1 VGDADPK
8 CTLEAEMDVR
18 LGSPSM
24 TLDLLVEGRIA
35 TLAGE
40 AGFGWVEAIGVTGGR
55 VVAAG
60 PRADLDP
67 LAGGATRR
75 LALAPDEI
83 VLPALRDAHIHLVEA
98 ARTVNQVD
106 LSGAATLADGLEI
119 IAAAHRRLPD
129 GAWLEGTGWDVT
141 RWGEWPTATDLDR
154 VVAGRPAFLWSH
166 ELHQVWADS
175 AALAAAGIDATTSD
189 PPDGRIRR
197 DETGQPTGMLH
208 EGASKLVTRH
218 APEPTREWLATAV
231 EAYCRGLLAYGI
243 VAVHDLA
250 QLVPD
255 VDLTGGI
262 AIIRD
267 LADGGRL
274 PVRVHASIRTEALG
288 AAIEGGLRSGAPLG
302 GSERARFGWLKIFGD
317 GSLFSRTAFLLEP
330 WELGDE
336 RGAPPTGP
344 RGLPTTT
351 AAEMAELA
359 NRAAAA
365 GIATAIHAIGDATV
379 RSALDALAPVGHMTT
394 VPNRIE
400 HLQFVDPSDVGRFH
414 PLGVVASVQPIHLRG
429 DARWARA
436 GLGDRAER
444 IGYPWRA
451 VEDAGGLL
459 AFGADAPY
467 EDVDPWPGLAM
478 AVTRSDPS
486 WSPVDVFGLHEAITL
501 DMAVR
506 AHCLHPALAAG
517 ERDRGRLAPGHQA
530 DLMVVPAAAID
541 EPTIPGGPLAR
552 ARPRL
557 VLEAGEVAF
566 ER

>member
-1 VGDADPK
+1 MTTG
-8 CTLEAEMDVR
+8 L
-18 LGSPSM
+18 

-40 AGFGWVEAIGVTGGR
+40 TGFGWVEAIGVAGGR

-60 PRADLDP
+60 PRRDVDALV
-67 LAGGATRR
+67 GTSTRR
-75 LALAPDEI
+75 LALAPDEV

-106 LSGAATLADGLEI
+106 LSDAATLVDGLEI
-119 IAAAHRRLPD
+119 VAAAHRQLPE
-129 GAWLEGTGWDVT
+129 AWLEGTGWDVA
-141 RWGEWPTATDLDR
+141 RWGGWPTAADLDR
-154 VVAGRPAFLWSH
+154 VVPCRPAFLWSH
-166 ELHQVWADS
+166 ELHQVWVNS
-175 AALAAAGIDATTSD
+175 AALTAAGIDAMTSD

-197 DETGQPTGMLH
+197 DETGRPTGMLH

-218 APEPTREWLATAV
+218 APEPTREWLATAI

-262 AIIRD
+262 AIVRD

-274 PVRVHASIRTEALG
+274 PVRVHASIRTEALRAG
-288 AAIEGGLRSGAPLG
+288 DRGRIPEWRAARRIRPCPIRMAEDLRRRIALLPHCVPPRAVGAPMT
-302 GSERARFGWLKIFGD
+302 SAERRRPGHA
-317 GSLFSRTAFLLEP
+317 AF
-330 WELGDE
+330 
-336 RGAPPTGP
+336 RRRPPTRWRSSRAEP
-344 RGLPTTT
+344 RPQASRRRST
-351 AAEMAELA
+351 
-359 NRAAAA
+359 RS
-365 GIATAIHAIGDATV
+365 ATRPFGA
-379 RSALDALAPVGHMTT
+379 ALDALAPVAGMTT
-394 VPNRIE
+394 VPSRIE

-414 PLGVVASVQPIHLRG
+414 ALGVVASVQPIHLRG
-429 DARWARA
+429 DAHWARA

-444 IGYPWRA
+444 IGYPWRTVA
-451 VEDAGGLL
+451 RRGGLL

-467 EDVDPWPGLAM
+467 EDVDPWPGLAI
-478 AVTRSDPS
+478 AVTRADPS
-486 WSPVDVFGLHEAITL
+486 WPTAEAFGAHEALTL
-501 DMAVR
+501 EMAVR

-517 ERDRGRLAPGHQA
+517 ERDRGRLAPGHRA

-541 EPTIPGGPLAR
+541 EPTIPGGPLAT

>member
-1 VGDADPK
+1 
-8 CTLEAEMDVR
+8 
-18 LGSPSM
+18 M

-40 AGFGWVEAIGVTGGR
+40 TGFGWAEAIGVAGGR

-60 PRADLDP
+60 LSRDVEALAD
-67 LAGGATRR
+67 ASTRR
-75 LALAPDEI
+75 LSVGPDDV

-106 LSGAATLADGLEI
+106 LSAAATLADGLAI
-119 IAAAHRRLPD
+119 VAAAHRRLPD
-129 GAWLEGTGWDVT
+129 GTWLEGSGWDIA
-141 RWGEWPTATDLDR
+141 RWGTWPTAADLDR

-166 ELHQVWADS
+166 ELHQVWVNS
-175 AALAAAGIDATTSD
+175 AALTAAGVDASTDD

-197 DETGQPTGMLH
+197 DESGRPTGMLH
-208 EGASKLVTRH
+208 EGASKLVTLH
-218 APEPTREWLATAV
+218 APEPTREWLAAAI
-231 EAYCRGLLAYGI
+231 EAYCRGLLAFGI

-250 QLVPD
+250 QLIPD

-262 AIIRD
+262 AILRD
-267 LADGGRL
+267 LADAGRL
-274 PVRVHASIRTEALG
+274 PIRVHASIRTEALG
-288 AAIEGGLRSGAPLG
+288 AAIGAGLRSGTPLG
-302 GSERARFGWLKIFGD
+302 ESERARFGWLKVFGD

-330 WELGDE
+330 WEPDDQ
-336 RGAPPTGP
+336 RGAPPAGP

-351 AAEMAELA
+351 ATEMASLA
-359 NRAAAA
+359 GRAAAA

-379 RSALDALAPVGHMTT
+379 RAALDALAPVAGTT
-394 VPNRIE
+394 AVPSRIE
-400 HLQFVDPSDVGRFH
+400 HLQFVDPSDVGRFGE
-414 PLGVVASVQPIHLRG
+414 LGVVASVQPIHLRG

-451 VEDAGGLL
+451 VARRGGFL

-467 EDVDPWPGLAM
+467 EDIDPWPGLAI

-486 WSPVDVFGLHEAITL
+486 WPPADVFGAHEAITL
-501 DMAVR
+501 EMAVR

-517 ERDRGRLAPGHQA
+517 ERDRGRLAPGYWA
-530 DLMVVPAAAID
+530 DLMVVPATAVD
-541 EPTIPGGPLAR
+541 EPTVPGGALST

-557 VLEAGEVAF
+557 VLDAGQVAF

>member
-1 VGDADPK
+1 V
-8 CTLEAEMDVR
+8 
-18 LGSPSM
+18 

-40 AGFGWVEAIGVTGGR
+40 AGFGWVEAVGVTGGR

-60 PRADLDP
+60 PRRDVEA
-67 LAGGATRR
+67 LAEGSTHR
-75 LALAPDEI
+75 LSLAPDEI
-83 VLPALRDAHIHLVEA
+83 VLPALRDAHVHLVEA
-98 ARTVNQVD
+98 ARSVNQVD

-119 IAAAHRRLPD
+119 VAAAHRALPD
-129 GAWLEGTGWDVT
+129 GAWLEGTGWDVA
-141 RWGEWPTATDLDR
+141 RWGAWPTAGDLDR
-154 VVAGRPAFLWSH
+154 VVVDRPAFLWSH
-166 ELHQVWADS
+166 ELHQVWVNS

-197 DETGQPTGMLH
+197 DEAGRPTGMLH

-218 APEPTREWLATAV
+218 APEPTRAWLSTAI

-262 AIIRD
+262 AIVRD
-267 LADGGRL
+267 LADAGRL
-274 PVRVHASIRTEALG
+274 PVRVHASIRTEALEV
-288 AAIEGGLRSGAPLG
+288 AIEQGLRSGAPLG
-302 GSERARFGWLKIFGD
+302 ESDRARFGWLKIFGD

-330 WELGDE
+330 WDAGDE

-351 AAEMAELA
+351 AEEMARLA
-359 NRAAAA
+359 RHAAAA

-379 RSALDALAPVGHMTT
+379 RSALDALTPVVGMTT

-400 HLQFVDPSDVGRFH
+400 QLQFVDPSDVGRFRD
-414 PLGVVASVQPIHLRG
+414 LGVVASVQPIHLRG

-444 IGYPWRA
+444 IGYAWRTVA
-451 VEDAGGLL
+451 RQGGLL

-467 EDVDPWPGLAM
+467 EDVDPWPGLAI
-478 AVTRSDPS
+478 AVTRADPS
-486 WSPVDVFGLHEAITL
+486 WPTADTFGAHEAITL
-501 DMAVR
+501 EMAIR

-517 ERDRGRLAPGHQA
+517 EHDRGRLEPGYWA

-541 EPTIPGGPLAR
+541 EPTVAGGALST

-557 VLEAGEVAF
+557 VIEEGGVVLE
-566 ER
+566 R

>member
-1 VGDADPK
+1 VI
-8 CTLEAEMDVR
+8 
-18 LGSPSM
+18 
-24 TLDLLVEGRIA
+24 LDLLVEGRVA

-40 AGFGWVEAIGVTGGR
+40 TGFGWAEAIGVAGGR

-60 PRADLDP
+60 SRHEVEA
-67 LAGGATRR
+67 LAGAKTRR
-75 LALAPDEI
+75 LALAPDE
-83 VLPALRDAHIHLVEA
+83 VALPALRDAHIHLVEA

-106 LSGAATLADGLEI
+106 LSDAATLADGLAI
-119 IAAAHRRLPD
+119 VAAAHRRLPD
-129 GAWLEGTGWDVT
+129 GAWLEGTGWDVA
-141 RWGEWPTATDLDR
+141 RWGAWPTAADLDR
-154 VVAGRPAFLWSH
+154 VVASRPAFLWSH
-166 ELHQVWADS
+166 ELHQVWVNS
-175 AALAAAGIDATTSD
+175 AAMAAAGIDATTGD

-197 DETGQPTGMLH
+197 DESGAPTGMLH

-218 APEPTREWLATAV
+218 APEPTREWLASAI
-231 EAYCRGLLAYGI
+231 EAYCRSLLAYGI

-262 AIIRD
+262 SILRE
-267 LADGGRL
+267 LADSGRL

-288 AAIEGGLRSGAPLG
+288 AAIERGFRSGAPLG
-302 GSERARFGWLKIFGD
+302 ESERARFGWLKIFGD

-330 WELGDE
+330 WETDDE

-351 AAEMAELA
+351 GAEMAELA
-359 NRAAAA
+359 SRAATA

-379 RSALDALAPVGHMTT
+379 RAALDALAPVAGSTA
-394 VPNRIE
+394 VQNRIE
-400 HLQFVDPSDVGRFH
+400 HLQFVDPSDIGRFGE
-414 PLGVVASVQPIHLRG
+414 LGVVASVQPIHLRG

-444 IGYPWRA
+444 IGYPWRSVA
-451 VEDAGGLL
+451 RHGGLL

-467 EDVDPWPGLAM
+467 EDIDPWPGLAI

-486 WSPVDVFGLHEAITL
+486 WPPGDVFGAHEAVTI

-517 ERDRGRLAPGHQA
+517 ETDRGRLASGSWA
-530 DLMVVPAAAID
+530 DLMIVPAASID
-541 EPTIPGGPLAR
+541 EATVPGGALSTT
-552 ARPRL
+552 RPRL

>member
-1 VGDADPK
+1 
-8 CTLEAEMDVR
+8 
-18 LGSPSM
+18 M

-40 AGFGWVEAIGVTGGR
+40 TGFGWVEAIGVAGGR

-60 PRADLDP
+60 LQRHVDP
-67 LAGGATRR
+67 LAAASTRR

-83 VLPALRDAHIHLVEA
+83 ALPALRDAHIHLVEA

-106 LSGAATLADGLEI
+106 LSDAATLAAGLEI
-119 IAAAHRRLPD
+119 VAAAHRRLPD
-129 GAWLEGTGWDVT
+129 GAWLEGTGWDVA
-141 RWGEWPTATDLDR
+141 RWGAWPTAADLDR
-154 VVAGRPAFLWSH
+154 AVSDRPAFLWSH
-166 ELHQVWADS
+166 ELHQVWVNS
-175 AALAAAGIDATTSD
+175 ATMTAAGIDATTSD

-197 DETGQPTGMLH
+197 EESGRPTGMLH
-208 EGASKLVTRH
+208 EGASKLVTRN
-218 APEPTREWLATAV
+218 APEPTREWLSTAI

-243 VAVHDLA
+243 VAVQDLA

-255 VDLTGGI
+255 IDLTGGI
-262 AIIRD
+262 SIVRD
-267 LADGGRL
+267 LADSGRL

-288 AAIEGGLRSGAPLG
+288 TAIDRGLRSGEPLG

-330 WELGDE
+330 WEPDDE

-344 RGLPTTT
+344 RGLPTTST
-351 AAEMAELA
+351 TEMAGLA
-359 NRAAAA
+359 SRAAAA
-365 GIATAIHAIGDATV
+365 GISTAIHAIGDATV
-379 RSALDALAPVGHMTT
+379 RGALGALAPVAGTT
-394 VPNRIE
+394 PVPNRIE
-400 HLQFVDPSDVGRFH
+400 HLQFVDPSDIGRFH
-414 PLGVVASVQPIHLRG
+414 ELGVVASVQPIHLRG

-436 GLGDRAER
+436 GLGRRAER
-444 IGYPWRA
+444 IGYPWRTVA
-451 VEDAGGLL
+451 RRGGLL

-467 EDVDPWPGLAM
+467 EDIDPWPGLAI

-486 WSPVDVFGLHEAITL
+486 WPRADVFGAHEALTL

-517 ERDRGRLAPGHQA
+517 ESDRGRLAPGYWA
-530 DLMVVPAAAID
+530 DLMIVPAACID
-541 EPTIPGGPLAR
+541 EPTVPGGVLST

-557 VLEAGEVAF
+557 VLEAGAVAF
-566 ER
+566 EL

>member
-1 VGDADPK
+1 
-8 CTLEAEMDVR
+8 
-18 LGSPSM
+18 M

-40 AGFGWVEAIGVTGGR
+40 TGFGWVEAVGVKGGR

-60 PRADLDP
+60 LRRDVDARA
-67 LAGGATRR
+67 GAWTRR

-106 LSGAATLADGLEI
+106 LSEAATLTEGLEI
-119 IAAAHRRLPD
+119 VAAAHRRLPD
-129 GAWLEGTGWDVT
+129 GAWLEGTGWDVA
-141 RWGEWPTATDLDR
+141 RWGDWPTAADLDR
-154 VVAGRPAFLWSH
+154 VVADRPAFLWSH
-166 ELHQVWADS
+166 ELHQVWVNS
-175 AALAAAGIDATTSD
+175 AAMTAAGIDATTGD

-197 DETGQPTGMLH
+197 DESRGPTGMLH

-218 APEPTREWLATAV
+218 APEPTKEWLATAI

-255 VDLTGGI
+255 VDLSGGI
-262 AIIRD
+262 AIVRD

-274 PVRVHASIRTEALG
+274 PLRVHASIRTEALG
-288 AAIEGGLRSGAPLG
+288 AAIERGLRSGAPLRE
-302 GSERARFGWLKIFGD
+302 SDRARFGWLKIFGD

-330 WELGDE
+330 WEPDDE

-344 RGLPTTT
+344 LGLPTTT
-351 AAEMAELA
+351 APEMAELA
-359 NRAAAA
+359 SQAAAA

-379 RSALDALAPVGHMTT
+379 RAALDALAPVAGRTR

-400 HLQFVDPSDVGRFH
+400 HLQFVDPTDIRRFGES
-414 PLGVVASVQPIHLRG
+414 GVVASVQPIHLRG

-436 GLGDRAER
+436 GVGDRAER

-451 VEDAGGLL
+451 VASRGGLL

-467 EDVDPWPGLAM
+467 EDVDPWPGLAI

-486 WSPVDVFGLHEAITL
+486 WPPADVFGAHEALTL
-501 DMAVR
+501 EMAVR

-517 ERDRGRLAPGHQA
+517 EPDRGRLVPGYWA
-530 DLMVVPAAAID
+530 DLMIVPAASVD
-541 EPTIPGGPLAR
+541 EPTIPGGALSTT
-552 ARPRL
+552 RPRL
-557 VLEAGEVAF
+557 VLEAGRVAF

>member
-1 VGDADPK
+1 
-8 CTLEAEMDVR
+8 
-18 LGSPSM
+18 M

-35 TLAGE
+35 TLAGGT
-40 AGFGWVEAIGVTGGR
+40 GFGWVEAIGVRGGR

-60 PRADLDP
+60 HRRDVEE
-67 LAGGATRR
+67 LAGASTRR
-75 LALAPDEI
+75 LAVAPDEV

-106 LSGAATLADGLEI
+106 LSDAATLADGLEI
-119 IAAAHRRLPD
+119 VAAAHRGLPD
-129 GAWLEGTGWDVT
+129 GAWLEGTGWDVAL
-141 RWGEWPTATDLDR
+141 WGAWPTAADLDR
-154 VVAGRPAFLWSH
+154 VIVDRPAFLWSH
-166 ELHQVWADS
+166 ELHQVWVNS

-197 DETGQPTGMLH
+197 DATGRPTGMLH

-218 APEPTREWLATAV
+218 APEPTREWLSTTI
-231 EAYCRGLLAYGI
+231 EAYCRTLLAYGI
-243 VAVHDLA
+243 VDVHDLA

-262 AIIRD
+262 SIVRD
-267 LADGGRL
+267 LADAGRL

-288 AAIEGGLRSGAPLG
+288 AAIEQGLRSGAPLG
-302 GSERARFGWLKIFGD
+302 ESDRARFGWLKIFGD

-330 WELGDE
+330 WNADDE

-344 RGLPTTT
+344 RGLPTTP
-351 AAEMAELA
+351 ADEMARLA
-359 NRAAAA
+359 SLAAAR

-379 RSALDALAPVGHMTT
+379 RSALDALAPVAGMSS

-414 PLGVVASVQPIHLRG
+414 ALGVVASVQPIHLRG

-444 IGYPWRA
+444 IGYPWRS
-451 VEDAGGLL
+451 VAGQGGML
-459 AFGADAPY
+459 AFAADAPY
-467 EDVDPWPGLAM
+467 EDVDPWPGLAI

-486 WSPVDVFGLHEAITL
+486 WPTGDVFGADEAVTL
-501 DMAVR
+501 EMAIR

-517 ERDRGRLAPGHQA
+517 ERDRGRLTSGYWA
-530 DLMVVPAAAID
+530 DLMVVPAATVD
-541 EPTIPGGPLAR
+541 EPTTPGGALST

>member
-1 VGDADPK
+1 
-8 CTLEAEMDVR
+8 
-18 LGSPSM
+18 M

-40 AGFGWVEAIGVTGGR
+40 TGFRWVEALGVAGGR

-60 PRADLDP
+60 TRRDVDA
-67 LAGGATRR
+67 LAGASTRR

-106 LSGAATLADGLEI
+106 LSDAATLADGLEI
-119 IAAAHRRLPD
+119 LAAAHRGLPD
-129 GAWLEGTGWDVT
+129 GAWLEGTGWDVA
-141 RWGEWPTATDLDR
+141 RWGDWPTAADLDR
-154 VVAGRPAFLWSH
+154 VVADRPAFLWSH
-166 ELHQVWADS
+166 ELHQVWVNS
-175 AALAAAGIDATTSD
+175 AAMTAAGIDATTGD

-197 DETGQPTGMLH
+197 DESSRPTGMLH

-218 APEPTREWLATAV
+218 APEPTREWLATAI
-231 EAYCRGLLAYGI
+231 EAYCRGLLAYGV

-255 VDLTGGI
+255 VALTGGI
-262 AIIRD
+262 AIVRD

-274 PVRVHASIRTEALG
+274 PVRVHASIRTEALV

-302 GSERARFGWLKIFGD
+302 ESERARFGWLKIFGD
-317 GSLFSRTAFLLEP
+317 GSLFSRTAYLLEP
-330 WELGDE
+330 WALDDE

-351 AAEMAELA
+351 AAEMTELA
-359 NRAAAA
+359 GRAAAA
-365 GIATAIHAIGDATV
+365 GISTAIHAIGDATV
-379 RSALDALAPVGHMTT
+379 RAALDALAPVAGMTT

-400 HLQFVDPSDVGRFH
+400 HLQFVDPADIGRFH
-414 PLGVVASVQPIHLRG
+414 ELGVVASVQPIHLRG

-436 GLGDRAER
+436 GVSDRAER

-451 VEDAGGLL
+451 VADRGGLL

-467 EDVDPWPGLAM
+467 EDIDPWPGLAM

-486 WSPVDVFGLHEAITL
+486 WPPGDVFGAHEALTL

-506 AHCLHPALAAG
+506 AHCLHPALASG
-517 ERDRGRLAPGHQA
+517 EPDRGRLVPGYWA
-530 DLMVVPAAAID
+530 DLMIVPAAAVD
-541 EPTIPGGPLAR
+541 EPTVPGGALSTS
-552 ARPRL
+552 RPRL
-557 VLEAGEVAF
+557 VLEAGKVAF